1 MAIET
6 EEYELPLPHVSSH
19 PHSKCE
25 PWLWQKE
32 IHRAPTHTASVS
44 LGFGKRRLLG
54 LPPFPDVY
62 QAPPAETLCCV
73 MDGHTE
79 KRCSGG
85 AAAQREL
92 PVPETL

>member
-32 IHRAPTHTASVS
+32 IPRAPTFS
-44 LGFGKRRLLG
+44 
-54 LPPFPDVY
+54 
-62 QAPPAETLCCV
+62 
-73 MDGHTE
+73 
-79 KRCSGG
+79 
-85 AAAQREL
+85 
-92 PVPETL
+92 